1 MLFETIRSVAQA
13 PSLAK
18 VLLYIYITVCNFNHF
33 NLQVLVIWNNVHK
46 SPPSGII
53 VT

>member
-1 MLFETIRSVAQA
+1 MLFETIQSVAQA

-18 VLLYIYITVCNFNHF
+18 VLLYITVCNFNHF
-33 NLQVLVIWNNVHK
+33 NLQVLVIWNNIYK